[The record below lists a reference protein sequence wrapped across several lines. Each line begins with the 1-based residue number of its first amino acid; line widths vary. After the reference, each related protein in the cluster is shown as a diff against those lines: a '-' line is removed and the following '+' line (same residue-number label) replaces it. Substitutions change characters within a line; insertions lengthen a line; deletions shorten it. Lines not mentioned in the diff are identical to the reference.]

1 MASKKTVL
9 VTGTSSGIGHALV
22 RKFLEKGYS
31 VIATARRTESI
42 ADLAALGVTTLSLDV
57 DSPESIQALKE
68 EVSKITSGKLD
79 ILVNNAGAHL
89 GTQLFAIHPEVDLC

>member
-22 RKFLEKGYS
+22 RQFLEKGYS

-57 DSPESIQALKE
+57 DWQESIQALKD
-68 EVSKITSGKLD
+68 EVSKITGGKLD
-79 ILVNNAGAHL
+79 MLVNNAGAHSEI
-89 GTQLFAIHPEVDLC
+89 QVSRYPSRS